1 MGVLRGLVGLG
12 VAAGAAF
19 AAMKVAQKY
28 DENKAAETE
37 AFDEAQEP
45 VDFVQ
50 LEQPEQAQEPQA
62 EENAAGG
69 VVKDIVRAVGD
80 VLIDAGAKVKAAAQ
94 KAGVDTDEL
103 KDALQGAGN
112 AVAHAGGAVVDY
124 VKQET
129 PGVVE
134 NVREGARDV
143 LAHVKDAVSVVSFG
157 PEEDED
163 DAVDE
168 DSAVDTWD
176 VVYNNAQDEADAAQK
191 AADAAQEAADA
202 AQEAADAAQEVAD
215 AAQEAA
221 DALYDEEEDD
231 EDDEDEDDDLI

>member
-1 MGVLRGLVGLG
+1 MGILRGLVGLG
-12 VAAGAAF
+12 VAAGTAF

-28 DENKAAETE
+28 DENKAADAE
-37 AFDEAQEP
+37 AYDASHELEFSGEPEQMPEQEP
-45 VDFVQ
+45 
-50 LEQPEQAQEPQA
+50 LE
-62 EENAAGG
+62 EENPVGG
-69 VVKDIVRAVGD
+69 VMQDIVRAVGD

-103 KDALQGAGN
+103 EDALHGAGS

-143 LAHVKDAVSVVSFG
+143 LAHVKDAVSVVSFSS
-157 PEEDED
+157 EEDED
-163 DAVDE
+163 DEVDE
-168 DSAVDTWD
+168 DSAADTWD
-176 VVYNNAQDEADAAQK
+176 VVYNDAQR
-191 AADAAQEAADA
+191 AADEAQEAADA

-221 DALYDEEEDD
+221 DAALEAVEALE
-231 EDDEDEDDDLI
+231 EDDEDEDED